1 MLAPLAAP
9 QLMLMLE
16 VLAASV
22 AKRPI
27 GVASEAEHT
36 GLETDQPDAVQE
48 ADADPVAPADEF
60 VSDKAPPVLV
70 AGTVAVQKLDAPQP
84 RVVAL
89 QPGAGTSVR
98 TAYITVAWSR
108 DGEDV

>member
-1 MLAPLAAP
+1 MLAPRAAP

-48 ADADPVAPADEF
+48 ADADPVAPADEL

-70 AGTVAVQKLDAPQP
+70 AGTVAVQKLDAPSQESLHYNLAP
-84 RVVAL
+84 VP
-89 QPGAGTSVR
+89 Q
-98 TAYITVAWSR
+98 
-108 DGEDV
+108 